1 MVLSIKVHVQNAALA
16 GGVVVGTS
24 SEMMLTP
31 FGALAAGFL
40 AGTVSTLGYKF
51 FTVWLLLRTGTKYG
65 GKEPGPVTQDSQ
77 TFRYSPTRSWVR
89 IDRFDYL
96 PCLSKPDYPPYPPAS
111 P

>member
-1 MVLSIKVHVQNAALA
+1 MVVLSFKVHVQNAALA

-65 GKEPGPVTQDSQ
+65 REGAWTSDAGFPDLPLLPRQVLDT
-77 TFRYSPTRSWVR
+77 
-89 IDRFDYL
+89 DR
-96 PCLSKPDYPPYPPAS
+96 
-111 P
+111 